1 MTQAR
6 LSPAMKN
13 KAPAAHCGGRVF
25 ECARGSAGLS
35 LLFVLLMLLGSPL
48 ASANAEWQWSVADG
62 ETRAYLWIPPDCQR
76 VRGVVFAN
84 HNMVEQGI
92 LEHPAMRRAL
102 AKLGFAEV
110 WTVPYFDATF
120 DFTKGAG
127 EHFEK
132 LMGNLAEESG
142 YQELRYS
149 PVVPLGH
156 SACATFPWNFA
167 AWNPGR
173 TLAVISYHGDAP
185 QTTLT
190 GNGAARVDWGNRN
203 IDGIPGLMV
212 MGEYEWGD
220 VRLAPAFEF
229 MAKHPKTPLAF
240 LADSG
245 RGHFD
250 YADRTVE
257 FLATFIQKAADARL
271 PAAAPLDRPVA
282 LKSIDPATGWR
293 VDRWRKGEPPIAP
306 AAPYVQ
312 YTGDPKDAFW
322 CFDEE
327 MAKTTE
333 AIYAREIRKKPQLLS
348 VTDGR
353 QPLEKGIGEPVTPRF
368 IPLADG
374 MTFRLKADFL
384 PTVPADNSKATVW
397 TGLPA
402 GSPLGHSTASPI
414 VFSRIVGPFV
424 QTGADTFMLR
434 FGRAEYTANRRNND
448 MWFVASQ
455 PGDGKYKSIVQQ
467 FVVHANPNSDGLI
480 QKITFPAIPDQK
492 AGVNTLKLA
501 ATSDAG
507 LPVSYYVREGP
518 AVVDADTL
526 KFTTIPPRAKFPLT
540 VTIVAWQWGRSAE
553 PKIQS
558 AERVERAFH
567 IEQVDAR

>member
-1 MTQAR
+1 MN
-6 LSPAMKN
+6 L
-13 KAPAAHCGGRVF
+13 
-25 ECARGSAGLS
+25 AGLICNFS
-35 LLFVLLMLLGSPL
+35 AVCALLSGSSL
-48 ASANAEWQWSVADG
+48 ASATTEWQWSVADG
-62 ETRAYLWIPPDCQR
+62 ESRAYLWIPPDCQR
-76 VRGVVFAN
+76 VRGVVFVN

-92 LEHPAMRRAL
+92 LEHPAMRRTL

-142 YQELRYS
+142 YQELRFA

-220 VRLAPAFEF
+220 VRLAPAFDF
-229 MAKHPKTPLAF
+229 MSKHPKTPLAF

-271 PAAAPLDRPVA
+271 PADAPLDAPVA
-282 LKSIDPATGWR
+282 LKPIDPATGWR
-293 VDRWRKGEPPIAP
+293 VDRWRKEEPPTAN
-306 AAPYVQ
+306 AAPYAQ

-322 CFDEE
+322 CFDNE

-333 AIYAREIRKKPQLLS
+333 AIYAHEIRKKPQLLS

-353 QPLEKGIGEPVTPRF
+353 QPMEKGIGEPVTPQF
-368 IPLADG
+368 IPQADG

-384 PTVPADNSKATVW
+384 STVPADNSKATLW

-402 GSPLGHSTASPI
+402 GSPLGHSTAGPI

-455 PGDGKYKSIVQQ
+455 PGDKIYKSIVQQ
-467 FVVHANPNSDGLI
+467 FVVRANPNNDGLI

-492 AGVNTLKLA
+492 AGVNSIKLT

-518 AVVDADTL
+518 AEVDADTL
-526 KFTTIPPRAKFPLT
+526 IFTAIPPRAKFPVT
-540 VTIVAWQWGRSAE
+540 VTVVAWQWGRSAE
-553 PKIQS
+553 PKIQT
-558 AERVERAFH
+558 AERVERTFR
-567 IEQVDAR
+567 IEKGDAR